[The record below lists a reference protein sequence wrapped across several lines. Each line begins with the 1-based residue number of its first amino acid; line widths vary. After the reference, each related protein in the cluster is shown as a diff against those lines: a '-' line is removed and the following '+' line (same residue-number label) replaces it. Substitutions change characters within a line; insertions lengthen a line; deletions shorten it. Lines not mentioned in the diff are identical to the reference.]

1 MGAPQYVPKKPAANV
16 RSYASPPR
24 RAESWLADRP
34 GELTGRQPE
43 GDRLGVPG
51 PDPGYAIS
59 LTERF
64 RDSLQLHEGEAESDV
79 LAGAGA
85 IAMKRAGLLG
95 RAPISADVE
104 IGLTVWGYLDAN
116 VDEELVSL
124 RRQWFEEIHTRH
136 FYMDRRRVAD
146 AVPDELL
153 LQSPAG
159 IKAAYAADWRAC
171 LDLTV

>member
-1 MGAPQYVPKKPAANV
+1 MGAPQYVPKIAATKV
-16 RSYASPPR
+16 RSYSSPPR
-24 RAESWLADRP
+24 RAGSWRADRP
-34 GELTGRQPE
+34 GELTGLQPE

-64 RDSLQLHEGEAESDV
+64 RESLQLHDGEAVPDV
-79 LAGAGA
+79 LAGAAA
-85 IAMKRAGLLG
+85 IAMKRAGLFG

-136 FYMDRRRVAD
+136 FYMERRRVAD
-146 AVPDELL
+146 AMPDELL
-153 LQSPAG
+153 LQTSAE
-159 IKAAYAADWRAC
+159 IKAAYADDWRAC
-171 LDLTV
+171 LDLSV